1 MNKINSTLNRWLIRA
16 ALFLPAGAVL
26 AVETLPDAPIKSK
39 EDIAKFVT
47 SIFNW
52 MSGIV
57 FTLGVIAILIAAIT
71 YMAAPASPEAVKNA
85 KLWLLYAIIGI
96 GIALLA
102 QGVKPL
108 LLSFF
113 TV

>member
-1 MNKINSTLNRWLIRA
+1 
-16 ALFLPAGAVL
+16 
-26 AVETLPDAPIKSK
+26 
-39 EDIAKFVT
+39 
-47 SIFNW
+47 
-52 MSGIV
+52 
-57 FTLGVIAILIAAIT
+57 
-71 YMAAPASPEAVKNA
+71 MAAPASEEAVKKA
-85 KLWLLYAIIGI
+85 KTWLLYAIIGI